1 MDKRGQRI
9 FLRGMSTRSPMVV
22 SNRRMESFFRH
33 SDITWVAEC
42 MITTQDS
49 SQGNRPY
56 HVDIRKVL
64 AKNETVF
71 GPLPI
76 GRPSERGFEH
86 VIDLEEGAKPV
97 ITIPYRHPKKFK
109 DKIKKAI

>member
-22 SNRRMESFFRH
+22 SNRCMEFFFRH
-33 SDITWVAEC
+33 SDITCLAEC

-64 AKNETVF
+64 GKHEMTF

-76 GRPSERGFEH
+76 GIPSE
-86 VIDLEEGAKPV
+86 
-97 ITIPYRHPKKFK
+97 
-109 DKIKKAI
+109 